1 MNITVENDIKI
12 INMGEKGPNLLSVSR
27 AKALIAELN
36 YDECKAVILMVNEKV
51 FSAGLNLK
59 ELMSAKDPKE
69 VSLIFGT
76 LRDLL
81 VSFREFPGPVIS
93 IVGGHA
99 IAGGCLIALAS
110 DYRYGMFGMH
120 RMGLNEMAIGI
131 DLPPDMLSII
141 SHSIS
146 RENLFEVATQC
157 KMYSPKQA
165 YKKGLINEYIGNPFL
180 GKKRATSEAL
190 KRAKKLAG
198 FYINAGEPF
207 VRLKQSLMHDTEF
220 DYEILINNWF
230 SPETQAKIKKVMSTL
245 AKK

>member
-1 MNITVENDIKI
+1 MNITIENDIKI
-12 INMGEKGPNLLSVSR
+12 INMGEKGPNLLSVTR
-27 AKALIAELN
+27 AKELIAELN
-36 YDECKAVILMVNEKV
+36 YDECKAVILMGNEKV

-59 ELMSAKDPKE
+59 DLMGAKDPKE
-69 VSLIFGT
+69 VALIFGT
-76 LRDLL
+76 LADLL
-81 VSFREFPGPVIS
+81 KSFREFPGPVIS

-141 SHSIS
+141 SHSIG

-157 KMYSPKQA
+157 KMYTPKQA
-165 YKKGLINEYIGNPFL
+165 YKKGLINEYIGNPFI

-190 KRAKKLAG
+190 KRAKKLAS
-198 FYINAGEPF
+198 FYINAGAPF
-207 VRLKQSLMHDTEF
+207 TRLKQSLMYDTDF
-220 DYEILINNWF
+220 DYEILISNWF
-230 SPETQAKIKKVMSTL
+230 SSETQAKVKKVMSTL

>member
-1 MNITVENDIKI
+1 MNITVDNDIKI

-36 YDECKAVILMVNEKV
+36 YDECKAVILMGNEKV

-59 ELMSAKDPKE
+59 DLMSAKDPKE

-141 SHSIS
+141 SHSIG

-157 KMYSPKQA
+157 KMYTPKQA
-165 YKKGLINEYIGNPFL
+165 YKKGLINEYIGNPFI

-190 KRAKKLAG
+190 KRAKKLAS
-198 FYINAGEPF
+198 FYINAGAPF
-207 VRLKQSLMHDTEF
+207 TRLKQSLMHDTDF
-220 DYEILINNWF
+220 DYEILISNWF
-230 SPETQAKIKKVMSTL
+230 SSETQAKVKKVMSTL

>member
-1 MNITVENDIKI
+1 MNITIENDIKI

-27 AKALIAELN
+27 AKELIAELN
-36 YDECKAVILMVNEKV
+36 YDECKAVILMGNEKV

-59 ELMSAKDPKE
+59 DLMGAKDPKE

-76 LRDLL
+76 LGELL
-81 VSFREFPGPVIS
+81 KSFREFPGPVIS

-207 VRLKQSLMHDTEF
+207 VRLKQSLMQDTEF

>member
-36 YDECKAVILMVNEKV
+36 YDECKAVILMGNEKV

-59 ELMSAKDPKE
+59 DLMSAKDPKE

-141 SHSIS
+141 SHSIG

-165 YKKGLINEYIGNPFL
+165 YKKGLIIYSRKTRGGKIGDHFMICPPLVIN
-180 GKKRATSEAL
+180 KKQIDEICLILRECL
-190 KRAKKLAG
+190 KNIQSKL
-198 FYINAGEPF
+198 N
-207 VRLKQSLMHDTEF
+207 L
-220 DYEILINNWF
+220 
-230 SPETQAKIKKVMSTL
+230 
-245 AKK
+245 